1 MTDGRCE
8 QGENLQ
14 GVQFARQVY
23 QPGQAV
29 HLVTDKHNP
38 YIVKP
43 VLLGVGLRKIQAN
56 EGRKEEEREVGE
68 EGGW

>member
-1 MTDGRCE
+1 MTNGRCE

-29 HLVTDKHNP
+29 HLVTDTYKP
-38 YIVKP
+38 YIIKP
-43 VLLGVGLRKIQAN
+43 VLLEVELKKTQAK
-56 EGRKEEEREVGE
+56 EG
-68 EGGW
+68 EGGGKRSGRRR